1 MLEKSIPQKNDGGEG
16 WKRPTPANKRP
27 YPRKMMEG
35 KAGKGQHQPTKGHTP
50 EKDGGEGWKRPN
62 GLVPQEEFID
72 RLQPE
77 N

>member
-1 MLEKSIPQKNDGGEG
+1 MRERLEKAIPQKNDGGERLEKARG
-16 WKRPTPANKRP
+16 RLEKSTPQKN
-27 YPRKMMEG
+27 
-35 KAGKGQHQPTKGHTP
+35 
-50 EKDGGEGWKRPN
+50 DGGKGWKRPN